1 MEIRKRSKTD
11 DASMHQCIA
20 NILESCRTYRFTAR
34 AYQTE
39 NSKSP
44 GVQLAVWD
52 FTDRLVAV
60 RRLGWL

>member
-1 MEIRKRSKTD
+1 
-11 DASMHQCIA
+11 MHQCIA